1 MSTSEIGATRA
12 RITGLISELNS
23 VIRMTA
29 IAASTSRPIMIP
41 GRMPAVMMQR
51 DDGDDER
58 DDEALQQR
66 DASPRHSHR
75 IRIWVL

>member
-1 MSTSEIGATRA
+1 MGATRA

-41 GRMPAVMMQR
+41 GRMPAVMMSEMTATMNVMTR
-51 DDGDDER
+51 R
-58 DDEALQQR
+58 FSSATR
-66 DASPRHSHR
+66 PPRHSHR